1 MYSASSEQGYVL
13 VLGNIFQYKPILRL
27 GSSGPE
33 VVELQKLLLRWKAL
47 LGCRQSERQFHN
59 PKLHKGKFD
68 QAMKAI
74 VEEFQEAMFL
84 PVNGVVDIFT
94 WQALYAGS
102 PIHMPKLKRGS
113 KGEFVKALQKALV
126 KTGDYLYDSPIDGI
140 FTSVTEWA
148 VRHFQRRTGITVD
161 GIVGFETWDTLSK
174 ILLAVAYQN
183 LPVVRSIDLSQIWYV
198 LSENSQDVALERA
211 IVRSLGGETNF
222 TRYYYNRVDL
232 NDDGKYEVIVYLV
245 TANPTNTN
253 EYPILIFQPEGKG
266 YRLVSHIGY
275 ATAPI
280 IVTEQMSY
288 GWKDIVVHSKH
299 QGESNYWFA
308 QFDGEQ
314 YLGGSHSGR
323 YYEVPSNIA
332 ISGMAYIADEITL
345 DSGLELENYHVDS
358 WLE

>member
-1 MYSASSEQGYVL
+1 MFSASSDQGYVL
-13 VLGNIFQYKPILRL
+13 VLGNIFQYKPILKL
-27 GSSGPE
+27 GSSGSE

-47 LGCRQSERQFHN
+47 LGSRQAERQFYN
-59 PKLHKGKFD
+59 SNLHKGKFD
-68 QAMKAI
+68 RAMKLM
-74 VEEFQEAMFL
+74 VEEFQEVMFL
-84 PVNGVVDIFT
+84 PVNGVVDIYT

-102 PIHMPKLKRGS
+102 PIHLPKLKRGS
-113 KGEFVKALQKALV
+113 KGEIVKILQKALV

-148 VRHFQRRTGITVD
+148 VRHFQRRIGITVD

-174 ILLAVAYQN
+174 ILLAVAHQH

-198 LSENSQDVALERA
+198 LSENSQDLALERA
-211 IVRSLGGETNF
+211 IVRSLGGETKF

-232 NDDGKYEVIVYLV
+232 NDDGKHEVIVYLV
-245 TANPTNTN
+245 TPNINDTK

-275 ATAPI
+275 GTAPI

-288 GWKDIVVHSKH
+288 GWKDIVIHSKH

-314 YLGGSHSGR
+314 YLGGAHSGCS
-323 YYEVPSNIA
+323 YEVPSNIA
-332 ISGMAYIADEITL
+332 VSGMAYIADEISL
-345 DSGLELENYHVDS
+345 DSGLELGNYRVDS

>member
-1 MYSASSEQGYVL
+1 MFSASSDQGYVL
-13 VLGNIFQYKPILRL
+13 VLGNIFQYKPILKL
-27 GSSGPE
+27 GSSGSE

-47 LGCRQSERQFHN
+47 LGSRQAEHQFYN
-59 PKLHKGKFD
+59 SNLHKGKFD
-68 QAMKAI
+68 RAMKLM
-74 VEEFQEAMFL
+74 VEEFQEVMFL
-84 PVNGVVDIFT
+84 PVNGVVDIYT

-102 PIHMPKLKRGS
+102 PIHLPKLKRGS
-113 KGEFVKALQKALV
+113 KGEIVKILQKALV

-148 VRHFQRRTGITVD
+148 VRHFQRRIGITVD

-174 ILLAVAYQN
+174 ILLAVAHQH

-198 LSENSQDVALERA
+198 LSENSQDLALERA
-211 IVRSLGGETNF
+211 IVRSLGGETKF

-232 NDDGKYEVIVYLV
+232 NDDGKHEVIVYLV
-245 TANPTNTN
+245 TPNINDTK

-275 ATAPI
+275 GTAPI

-288 GWKDIVVHSKH
+288 GWKDIVIHSKH

-314 YLGGSHSGR
+314 YLGGAHSGR
-323 YYEVPSNIA
+323 SYEVPSNIA
-332 ISGMAYIADEITL
+332 VSGMAYIADEISL
-345 DSGLELENYHVDS
+345 DSGLELGNYRVDS

>member
-1 MYSASSEQGYVL
+1 MFSEFSEQGYVL
-13 VLGNIFQYKPILRL
+13 VLGNIFQYKPTLKL
-27 GSSGPE
+27 GSSGAE

-47 LGCRQSERQFHN
+47 LGSRQAERQFHN
-59 PKLHKGKFD
+59 AKLHKGKFD
-68 QAMKAI
+68 RAMKMM
-74 VEEFQEAMFL
+74 VEEFQEVMFL

-102 PIHMPKLKRGS
+102 PIHLPKLKRGS
-113 KGEFVKALQKALV
+113 KGEIVKALQKALL
-126 KTGDYLYDSPIDGI
+126 KTGDYLYDSPLDGI
-140 FTSVTEWA
+140 FSSVTEWA
-148 VRHFQRRTGITVD
+148 VRHFQRRMGITVD

-174 ILLAVAYQN
+174 ILLAVTHQH

-198 LSENSQDVALERA
+198 LSENHHDLALEMA
-211 IVRSLGGETNF
+211 IARSLSPETNF

-232 NDDGKYEVIVYLV
+232 NDDGKNEVIVYLV
-245 TANPTNTN
+245 TADTSNSK

-266 YRLVSHIGY
+266 YRLISHLGY
-275 ATAPI
+275 GAAPI
-280 IVTEQMSY
+280 VVTEQMSY
-288 GWKDIVVHSKH
+288 GWKDIVIHSKH

-314 YLGGSHSGR
+314 YLGGAHSGR
-323 YYEVPSNIA
+323 SYEVPTNIA

-345 DSGLELENYHVDS
+345 DSGLELENYHADS

>member
-1 MYSASSEQGYVL
+1 MFSASSDRDYVL
-13 VLGNIFQYKPILRL
+13 VLGNIFEYKPILKL
-27 GSSGPE
+27 GSRGSE

-47 LGCRQSERQFHN
+47 LGSRQAERQFYN
-59 PKLHKGKFD
+59 SKLHKGKFD
-68 QAMKAI
+68 RAMKLM
-74 VEEFQEAMFL
+74 VEEFQEVMFL
-84 PVNGVVDIFT
+84 PVNGVVDIYT

-102 PIHMPKLKRGS
+102 PIHLPKLKKGS
-113 KGEFVKALQKALV
+113 TGEIVKILQKALV

-148 VRHFQRRTGITVD
+148 VRHFQRRVGITVD

-174 ILLAVAYQN
+174 ILLAVAHQN

-198 LSENSQDVALERA
+198 LSENSQDLALERA
-211 IVRSLGGETNF
+211 IVRSLGGETKF

-232 NDDGKYEVIVYLV
+232 NDDGKHEVIVYLV
-245 TANPTNTN
+245 TPDINDTK

-266 YRLVSHIGY
+266 YRLISHLGY
-275 ATAPI
+275 GAAPI

-288 GWKDIVVHSKH
+288 GWKDIVIHSKY

-314 YLGGSHSGR
+314 YLGGAHSGVS
-323 YYEVPSNIA
+323 YEVPSNIA
-332 ISGMAYIADEITL
+332 ISGMAYIADEISL
-345 DSGLELENYHVDS
+345 DSGLELGNYRVDS

>member
-1 MYSASSEQGYVL
+1 MFSASSDQGYVL
-13 VLGNIFQYKPILRL
+13 VLGNIFQYKPILKL
-27 GSSGPE
+27 GSSGSE

-47 LGCRQSERQFHN
+47 LGSRQAERQFYN
-59 PKLHKGKFD
+59 SKLHKGKFD
-68 QAMKAI
+68 RAMKLM
-74 VEEFQEAMFL
+74 VEEFQEVMFL
-84 PVNGVVDIFT
+84 PVNGVVDIYT

-102 PIHMPKLKRGS
+102 PIHLPKLKKGS
-113 KGEFVKALQKALV
+113 KGEIVKILQKALV

-148 VRHFQRRTGITVD
+148 VRHFQRRVGITVD

-174 ILLAVAYQN
+174 ILLAVAHQN

-198 LSENSQDVALERA
+198 LSENSQDLALERA
-211 IVRSLGGETNF
+211 IVRSLGGETKF

-232 NDDGKYEVIVYLV
+232 NDDGKHEVIVYLV
-245 TANPTNTN
+245 TSDSNNTQ

-266 YRLVSHIGY
+266 YRLISHLGY
-275 ATAPI
+275 GAAPI

-288 GWKDIVVHSKH
+288 GWKDIVIHSKH
-299 QGESNYWFA
+299 QGESNYWLA

-314 YLGGSHSGR
+314 YLGGAHSGSS
-323 YYEVPSNIA
+323 YEVPSHIA
-332 ISGMAYIADEITL
+332 ISGMAYIADDVTI
-345 DSGLELENYHVDS
+345 DSGLELGNYRVDS

>member
-1 MYSASSEQGYVL
+1 MFSASSEQGYVL
-13 VLGNIFQYKPILRL
+13 VLGNIFQYKPTLKL
-27 GSSGPE
+27 GSSGSE

-47 LGCRQSERQFHN
+47 LGSRQAERQFHN
-59 PKLHKGKFD
+59 SKLHKGKFD
-68 QAMKAI
+68 RSMKLM
-74 VEEFQEAMFL
+74 VEEFQEVMFL

-102 PIHMPKLKRGS
+102 PIHLPKLKRGS
-113 KGEFVKALQKALV
+113 QGEIVKMLQKALV
-126 KTGDYLYDSPIDGI
+126 KTGDYLYNSPIDGV

-148 VRHFQRRTGITVD
+148 VRHFQRRVGITVD

-174 ILLAVAYQN
+174 ILLTVAHQH
-183 LPVVRSIDLSQIWYV
+183 LPVVRSIDLSQVWYV
-198 LSENSQDVALERA
+198 LSENSQDLALEKA
-211 IVRSLGGETNF
+211 IVRSLGGETKF

-245 TANPTNTN
+245 TANTCNSK

-275 ATAPI
+275 GTAPI

-288 GWKDIVVHSKH
+288 GWKDIVIHSKH

-314 YLGGSHSGR
+314 YLGGAHSGR
-323 YYEVPSNIA
+323 SYEVQSNI
-332 ISGMAYIADEITL
+332 IVSGMAYIADEITL
-345 DSGLELENYHVDS
+345 DSGLELENYRVDS

>member
-1 MYSASSEQGYVL
+1 MFSASSDQGYVL
-13 VLGNIFQYKPILRL
+13 VLGNIFQYKPILKL
-27 GSSGPE
+27 GSSGSE

-47 LGCRQSERQFHN
+47 LGSRQAERQFYN
-59 PKLHKGKFD
+59 SKLHKGKFD
-68 QAMKAI
+68 RAMKLM
-74 VEEFQEAMFL
+74 VEEFQEVMFL
-84 PVNGVVDIFT
+84 PVNGVVDIYT

-102 PIHMPKLKRGS
+102 PIHLPKLKKGS
-113 KGEFVKALQKALV
+113 KGEIVKILQKALV

-148 VRHFQRRTGITVD
+148 VRHFQRRVEITVD

-174 ILLAVAYQN
+174 ILLTVAHQN

-198 LSENSQDVALERA
+198 LSENSQDLALERA
-211 IVRSLGGETNF
+211 IVRSLGGETKF

-232 NDDGKYEVIVYLV
+232 NDDGKHEVIVYLV
-245 TANPTNTN
+245 TPDSSNTH

-275 ATAPI
+275 GAAPI

-288 GWKDIVVHSKH
+288 GWKDIVIHSKH

-314 YLGGSHSGR
+314 YLGGVHSGR
-323 YYEVPSNIA
+323 SYEVPSNIA
-332 ISGMAYIADEITL
+332 ISGMAYIADDVTI
-345 DSGLELENYHVDS
+345 DSGLELGNYRVDS

>member
-1 MYSASSEQGYVL
+1 MFSASSDQGYVL
-13 VLGNIFQYKPILRL
+13 VLGNIFQYKPILKL
-27 GSSGPE
+27 GSSGSE

-47 LGCRQSERQFHN
+47 LGSRQAERQFHN
-59 PKLHKGKFD
+59 SKLHRGKFD
-68 QAMKAI
+68 RAMKLM
-74 VEEFQEAMFL
+74 VEEFQEVMFL

-102 PIHMPKLKRGS
+102 PIHLPKLKRGS
-113 KGEFVKALQKALV
+113 KGEIVKALQKALL
-126 KTGDYLYDSPIDGI
+126 KTGDYLYDSPIDGV

-148 VRHFQRRTGITVD
+148 VRHFQRRVGITVD

-174 ILLAVAYQN
+174 ILLAVAHQQ

-198 LSENSQDVALERA
+198 ISENSQDLALERA
-211 IVRSLGGETNF
+211 IVRSLAGATNF

-232 NDDGKYEVIVYLV
+232 NDDEKYEVIVYLV
-245 TANPTNTN
+245 TENASNIN

-266 YRLVSHIGY
+266 YRLVSHLGY
-275 ATAPI
+275 GAAPI
-280 IVTEQMSY
+280 VVTEQMSY
-288 GWKDIVVHSKH
+288 GWKDIVIHSKH

-308 QFDGEQ
+308 HFDGEQ
-314 YLGGSHSGR
+314 YLGGAHSGR
-323 YYEVPSNIA
+323 SYEVPTNTA
-332 ISGMAYIADEITL
+332 ISGMAYIADEIAL